1 MKITVRVDDETD
13 NRKIHAV
20 REMEFRGPCRGEN
33 ATRAWERRKE
43 HMGRMLNECE
53 QEIDDIKDGPQPE
66 AVEL

>member
-1 MKITVRVDDETD
+1 MTPNFRG
-13 NRKIHAV
+13 

-53 QEIDDIKDGPQPE
+53 QEIDDIKE
-66 AVEL
+66 VK